1 MIFLDSSDPKEI
13 KDITAWGVLSGITTN
28 PLIIAKE
35 AGNVDLEKRIRE
47 IIAVLLKTLAVL
59 MCAVGGILLGVTIWA
74 LAGSSFPTLAFA
86 FAALSF
92 VCAAVVWWGS
102 NVLIEGP

>member
-1 MIFLDSSDPKEI
+1 
-13 KDITAWGVLSGITTN
+13 
-28 PLIIAKE
+28 
-35 AGNVDLEKRIRE
+35 
-47 IIAVLLKTLAVL
+47 

-86 FAALSF
+86 FAVLSF

-102 NVLIEGP
+102 NELIEGP